1 MECAGDITSSVTGAQ
16 NCLKSNVSA
25 EDQQKHIAICKGE
38 KKKTKTLLFHFMLRF
53 PFSFPVIKNSS
64 YQLQPKCHFIYSTA
78 LTRAAHGGSVLQ

>member
-25 EDQQKHIAICKGE
+25 EDQQKHIAICKG
-38 KKKTKTLLFHFMLRF
+38 KKKKTLLFHFMLRF
-53 PFSFPVIKNSS
+53 PFSFLVIKNSS

-78 LTRAAHGGSVLQ
+78 LTCAAHGGSVLQ